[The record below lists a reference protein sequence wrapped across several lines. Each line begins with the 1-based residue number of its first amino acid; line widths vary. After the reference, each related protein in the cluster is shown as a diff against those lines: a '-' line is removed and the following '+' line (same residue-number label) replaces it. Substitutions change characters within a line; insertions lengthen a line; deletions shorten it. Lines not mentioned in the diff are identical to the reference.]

1 MKKTFLIAACGVSMQ
16 LFSQSPIY
24 IDQDATGTNDGSSWE
39 NAFTSF
45 EMIEDVL
52 AHGSEIWMAEGIYKI
67 TGATETSA
75 FAWFTDSVKIYGG
88 FAGTEE
94 SIDDRDWLNHETV
107 FSGEI
112 GVDGD
117 ESDNMNTVL
126 YGPLEEDFP
135 MTYSLIDGIVIEG
148 GNSKN
153 VGFLQNY
160 AGGGILLG
168 YSPGD
173 VHFRNCTVRNNRA
186 RSGAGVYITG
196 EYVAD
201 LNIIFEN
208 CRFSNNR
215 STSGAP
221 FECNTKGNNLTVS
234 FLNCLF
240 DNNEIF
246 DNPDFSVG
254 WSGHGG
260 VLLAEDGGNLDIQ
273 FNNCTWANN
282 TNAGTGALH
291 TMLPIYRRNAGGT
304 AEVTFRNCIFNE
316 NDNAANNFQVGWEDV
331 DNTTDDMDVNIDH
344 SLFQDTT
351 GLRYTSAINLF
362 KEDALFVN
370 PAAMNYT
377 LSDDSP
383 AINVGNTEAVIDF
396 ISLTDLSGAVR
407 IQGGIID
414 LGCYESSIVDDLGKD
429 HLAPLQ
435 ISLFPNP
442 TNGQIQLKSTEKIQ
456 YVEVLNLSGESLL
469 KSTATTINLTSF
481 SAGIYLIHIY
491 TNNAVIQ
498 QKIIKE

>member
-1 MKKTFLIAACGVSMQ
+1 
-16 LFSQSPIY
+16 
-24 IDQDATGTNDGSSWE
+24 
-39 NAFTSF
+39 
-45 EMIEDVL
+45 
-52 AHGSEIWMAEGIYKI
+52 
-67 TGATETSA
+67 
-75 FAWFTDSVKIYGG
+75 
-88 FAGTEE
+88 
-94 SIDDRDWLNHETV
+94 
-107 FSGEI
+107 
-112 GVDGD
+112 
-117 ESDNMNTVL
+117 
-126 YGPLEEDFP
+126 
-135 MTYSLIDGIVIEG
+135 
-148 GNSKN
+148 
-153 VGFLQNY
+153 
-160 AGGGILLG
+160 
-168 YSPGD
+168 
-173 VHFRNCTVRNNRA
+173 
-186 RSGAGVYITG
+186 
-196 EYVAD
+196 
-201 LNIIFEN
+201 
-208 CRFSNNR
+208 
-215 STSGAP
+215 
-221 FECNTKGNNLTVS
+221 
-234 FLNCLF
+234 
-240 DNNEIF
+240 
-246 DNPDFSVG
+246 
-254 WSGHGG
+254 
-260 VLLAEDGGNLDIQ
+260 
-273 FNNCTWANN
+273 
-282 TNAGTGALH
+282 
-291 TMLPIYRRNAGGT
+291 MLPIYRRNAGGT

-396 ISLTDLSGAVR
+396 IPLTDLSGAVR